1 MKDVEAGT
9 LPGGFPCL
17 AVGSGKPLVYLP
29 GFTPEHLNPAG
40 LAARLA
46 IRSVRPLAEGGWRV
60 HLVNR
65 RPGLRPGMS
74 MAEIAGE
81 HAEAIRS
88 RFGGPVALVGHS
100 TGGTVALQ
108 LTADHPAVVSRVVL
122 ASTAYTLGPVARRAQ
137 WAMAHRLAERRPG
150 YHLLADG
157 FTRNPVL
164 RRVLRGLMWAVGT
177 LGPFPRDP
185 ADMLAVIQA
194 EDAVDLRARLPEIT
208 TPALVVAGARDYFW
222 TPELFT
228 ETAALMPDARLAL
241 YPEAGH
247 AVNVS
252 ARFYRDALAFLAET
266 SASR

>member
-1 MKDVEAGT
+1 MKDVEAGE
-9 LPGGFPCL
+9 LPGGFPYL
-17 AVGSGKPLVYLP
+17 AVGSGRPLVYLP
-29 GFTPEHLNPAG
+29 GFTPEHVNPAG
-40 LAARLA
+40 LPARMA

-65 RPGLRPGMS
+65 RPGLRRGMS
-74 MAEIAGE
+74 MAEIAAE
-81 HAEAIRS
+81 HAAAITA
-88 RFGGPVALVGHS
+88 RFGEPVALVGHS

-122 ASTAYTLGPVARRAQ
+122 ASTAYTLGPVARKAQ

-164 RRVLRGLMWAVGT
+164 LRVLRGLMWTVGNF
-177 LGPFPRDP
+177 GPWPLNP
-185 ADMLAVIQA
+185 VDMLAMIEA
-194 EDAVDLRARLPEIT
+194 EDRVDLRARLPEIA

-228 ETAALMPDARLAL
+228 ETADLLPNGRLVL
-241 YPEAGH
+241 YPDAGH

-252 ARFYRDALAFLAET
+252 RRFYRDALAFLAEGN
-266 SASR
+266 ASR